1 METTFDKFINS
12 DPQERE
18 LFDKE
23 YENFSL
29 SECVLEKR
37 EKESISGNIFTPKA
51 NIVPTIR
58 KIRTKKVYAYT

>member
-23 YENFSL
+23 YEAFSL
-29 SECVLEKR
+29 SEYALETR
-37 EKESISGNIFTPKA
+37 EKATIAGNAFTRKD
-51 NIVPTIR
+51 VLPTIR
-58 KIRTKKVYAYT
+58 KIGKQARLA